1 MGKLNPNEKYL
12 LIVKN
17 VKMIWDIIY
26 IRDIQIYMNKY
37 VSLKN
42 IHTKTNE
49 HLDFL
54 DIAIKYWFSNVL
66 INKPNK
72 IENKTISKFIS
83 LSNQ

>member
-1 MGKLNPNEKYL
+1 MGKFNPNEKYL
-12 LIVKN
+12 LIVKML
-17 VKMIWDIIY
+17 KWFDILY
-26 IRDIQIYMNKY
+26 IRDIQIYMHKY
-37 VSLKN
+37 VSLQN